1 MLPADRF
8 ARQQRGGTW
17 RDRFPP
23 DALVN
28 LRPVVAAV
36 GWYVVLALIGFGAA
50 PLVRWAFPGL
60 ADGGLPLA
68 RGFGLLLVSWAVW
81 MIGSAGLGVGP
92 GTVRLALLALV
103 AAGAVVAWRT
113 RSELR
118 ANRTAIVRQLVTAEL
133 VFAVFFAICLAV
145 RVLNPDLWHP
155 GHGGE
160 KPMDLSYFTAVLKSV
175 TFPPYDPWFAGGYIN
190 YYYFGF
196 VIVGQL
202 ALALGIE
209 PAIAYNLAIPTLI
222 GLTAA
227 GAFSIADNL
236 VRSGGAAPGAG
247 TPRHVRPEIAG
258 WAAATAVTLLGNLH
272 PVRMLLG
279 SLVKLGADAGRSA
292 VVALIAGLGK
302 LVSGAPLPIP
312 SHHWFWNPTRIIPD
326 PDVVPITEFPAF
338 TFIYGDLHAHLMDLP
353 QVVAAI
359 AFALAMLTGAGD
371 RGRRLAAVALGALA
385 IGAMRPTN
393 TWSYY
398 PFLVL
403 GMVAVGWAVRDNDRH
418 PSRATEVA
426 SILGWIAGFAALTRL
441 LYLPFDNWFG
451 MGYSQLV
458 YWDSSRTPLPIFL
471 EHWGLFLFPIA
482 TWLVLE
488 LRDWMAAT
496 PLAAVRPLRRHL
508 HTLVLF
514 GGPAVAGQIGLIA
527 LGVGAAW
534 VVWPMLVAAGLLLLG
549 RELPPARSF
558 ALLAAGLGL
567 SLTLVVE
574 LVTLRFDLG
583 RMNTVFKFYYVAWVL
598 LAVVAAAALWWRA
611 ARRPTGARWRARL
624 WWVVAGCLIA
634 GAALYPITAIPAKAK
649 DRMAPDAPHG
659 LDGSAYLEYAVH
671 HDQGRPLVLA
681 EDLAAIRWLQRHVDG
696 TPTIVEAN
704 VPEYRWGSR
713 ITVNTGLPGVVG
725 WNWHQR
731 QQRGYADDS
740 WVWERVNAINDF
752 YETTD
757 RAEATA
763 FLARYGVSWI
773 VVGQLERAYYPG
785 DGLDKFPAWD
795 GELWRQ
801 RFHQGETAIYEVVR
815 GP

>member
-1 MLPADRF
+1 
-8 ARQQRGGTW
+8 
-17 RDRFPP
+17 
-23 DALVN
+23 
-28 LRPVVAAV
+28 
-36 GWYVVLALIGFGAA
+36 
-50 PLVRWAFPGL
+50 
-60 ADGGLPLA
+60 
-68 RGFGLLLVSWAVW
+68 
-81 MIGSAGLGVGP
+81 
-92 GTVRLALLALV
+92 
-103 AAGAVVAWRT
+103 
-113 RSELR
+113 
-118 ANRTAIVRQLVTAEL
+118 
-133 VFAVFFAICLAV
+133 
-145 RVLNPDLWHP
+145 
-155 GHGGE
+155 
-160 KPMDLSYFTAVLKSV
+160 
-175 TFPPYDPWFAGGYIN
+175 
-190 YYYFGF
+190 
-196 VIVGQL
+196 
-202 ALALGIE
+202 
-209 PAIAYNLAIPTLI
+209 
-222 GLTAA
+222 
-227 GAFSIADNL
+227 
-236 VRSGGAAPGAG
+236 
-247 TPRHVRPEIAG
+247 
-258 WAAATAVTLLGNLH
+258 
-272 PVRMLLG
+272 
-279 SLVKLGADAGRSA
+279 
-292 VVALIAGLGK
+292 
-302 LVSGAPLPIP
+302 
-312 SHHWFWNPTRIIPD
+312 
-326 PDVVPITEFPAF
+326 
-338 TFIYGDLHAHLMDLP
+338 
-353 QVVAAI
+353 
-359 AFALAMLTGAGD
+359 
-371 RGRRLAAVALGALA
+371 
-385 IGAMRPTN
+385 
-393 TWSYY
+393 
-398 PFLVL
+398 
-403 GMVAVGWAVRDNDRH
+403 MVAVGWAVRDNDRH